1 MSIQEQINIDII
13 KSMKNKDSERLEA
26 LRAAKSALLLEC
38 SKDGRNKV
46 DDDKAIKI
54 ITKLVK
60 QRKDASEIYVSQKRN
75 DLAQTEINQS
85 TYLQTYL
92 PKQID
97 FKQLEIIVKE
107 VVQEMNAKSNKDFG
121 KCMSFLI
128 KKLQGKAEGKTI
140 SELLKKELN

>member
-38 SKDGRNKV
+38 SKDGRNIV
-46 DDDKAIKI
+46 EDDKAIKI
-54 ITKLVK
+54 IAKLVK

-75 DLAQTEINQS
+75 DLAQIEINQS

-92 PKQID
+92 PEQID
-97 FKQLEIIVKE
+97 SNQLVIIVKE
-107 VVQEMNAKSNKDFG
+107 GGSRNE
-121 KCMSFLI
+121 C
-128 KKLQGKAEGKTI
+128 
-140 SELLKKELN
+140 

>member
-75 DLAQTEINQS
+75 DLAHIEINQS
-85 TYLQTYL
+85 NYLQTYL

-107 VVQEMNAKSNKDFG
+107 VVQKMNAKSTKDFG
-121 KCMSFLI
+121 KCMSYLI
-128 KKLQGKAEGKTI
+128 KKLKGKAEGKII

>member
-1 MSIQEQINIDII
+1 MSIQEKINIDII

-38 SKDGRNKV
+38 SKDGRNIV

-54 ITKLVK
+54 IAKLVK

-75 DLAQTEINQS
+75 DLAQIEINQL

-92 PKQID
+92 PEQID
-97 FKQLEIIVKE
+97 SKQLEVIVKE
-107 VVQEMNAKSNKDFG
+107 VVQEMNAKSNEDFG
-121 KCMSFLI
+121 RCMSFLN
-128 KKLQGKAEGKTI
+128 KKLKGRAEGKII
-140 SELLKKELN
+140 SDLLKKELS

>member
-38 SKDGRNKV
+38 SKDGRNIV
-46 DDDKAIKI
+46 EDDKAIKI
-54 ITKLVK
+54 IAKLVK

-75 DLAQTEINQS
+75 DLAQIEINQS

-92 PKQID
+92 PEQID
-97 FKQLEIIVKE
+97 SNQLVIIVKE
-107 VVQEMNAKSNKDFG
+107 VVQEMNAISNKDFG
-121 KCMSFLI
+121 RCMSFLT
-128 KKLQGKAEGKTI
+128 KKLKGRAEGKII
-140 SELLKKELN
+140 SELLKKELS